1 MPCPYFVTATVLR
14 KIEWRTVWR
23 WENFDANFRRNTE
36 CQRQTDRQT
45 NGRNYYVTVAGA
57 FINDA
62 FINECGLAKK
72 AVNLLINITLL
83 SFIIVTRVANP
94 RIIRRNLKWT
104 WTSPRVAKTDEVPRR
119 HRAVCQR
126 RLSKINVSFEP
137 RFSTSWCRYTI
148 VISTFIPVSIKLAN
162 RHKSTVDIIAAH
174 NLHVY
179 LNKKKLKQLHCV
191 SKTSPFSFV

>member
-1 MPCPYFVTATVLR
+1 MTDCLAVR
-14 KIEWRTVWR
+14 E
-23 WENFDANFRRNTE
+23 FRRELLTQQWVSE
-36 CQRQTDRQT
+36 TDGQTDKRTELLCHSRRCIHQWCIHQWM
-45 NGRNYYVTVAGA
+45 RN
-57 FINDA
+57 A

-72 AVNLLINITLL
+72 SGLL

-179 LNKKKLKQLHCV
+179 LNKKKLKQLHCA